1 MLCISTCRLHAV
13 ATHNTEDF
21 IYNHVDG
28 HLKEVGLTDV
38 RARDLVDVVMG
49 YTGNGYAHS
58 TQEEL
63 GESLSLSLSLSLS
76 PPPPLSL
83 SLLHS
88 HLCVHSTHP
97 FPHHAYFRRFNC

>member
-1 MLCISTCRLHAV
+1 MGWAVSFRAILCYIGDVYWSCVMLCISTCRLHAV

-63 GESLSLSLSLSLS
+63 GD
-76 PPPPLSL
+76 
-83 SLLHS
+83 
-88 HLCVHSTHP
+88 
-97 FPHHAYFRRFNC
+97 